1 MNDGSGYN
9 SKNGKFTAPVDG
21 TYSFSWTYCTN
32 KGSNAYLGGYVDG
45 VLTAKISNHG
55 QSSAWQ
61 NTSGHLLVKLK
72 KGNQFWIQNYDYT
85 AQLIHEAYTF
95 LSGYK
100 ISGC

>member
-1 MNDGSGYN
+1 MNDGNGYN
-9 SKNGKFTAPVDG
+9 STNGKFTAPVDG
-21 TYSFSWTYCTN
+21 TYSFSWSYCTN
-32 KGSNAYLGGYVDG
+32 KGSTTYLGGYVDG